1 MNKLTFFLLF
11 SFLQLTF
18 FALLPH
24 RGQGG
29 LYAQKTEGMITYE
42 RKSSWTKMYSRL
54 TYLSKDEIERLKS
67 TYGKDDEWTTKTKL
81 YFNLKESLYT
91 HFNEVGESED
101 GTYSYR
107 QDDLILYRNFEQEKK
122 TDIIETLGKTYVIE
136 DSLPPIK
143 WKVMNQ
149 IKDVAGYICMKA
161 ITEDTIKNQ
170 TITVWFAQ
178 DLALP
183 TGPENYYGLPG
194 TIMEVD
200 INDGAVVMTATQ
212 VEFKKLEK
220 ELTLPKKIKG
230 KRIKNKD
237 YISLIFNH
245 IKDSITAQRSPFNW
259 GGLRY

>member
-11 SFLQLTF
+11 SFLQLTLSV
-18 FALLPH
+18 LLPH
-24 RGQGG
+24 RGAGG

-200 INDGAVVMTATQ
+200 INDGAVVLTATQ
-212 VEFKKLEK
+212 VEFKKLDK

-230 KRIKNKD
+230 KRVNNKAFMA
-237 YISLIFNH
+237 LVANH
-245 IKDSITAQRSPFNW
+245 IKDSMTAHTNPFW
-259 GGLRY
+259 SLRP